1 MMLAVQSEAKGW
13 GEKEGDSA
21 VLHGNREVFK
31 CELSSMKVEDNLSHP
46 HERSPNKLKLIFE
59 FRPRTQSHACVIH
72 KG

>member
-13 GEKEGDSA
+13 GGKEGDSA

-46 HERSPNKLKLIFE
+46 HEEEPK
-59 FRPRTQSHACVIH
+59 
-72 KG
+72 